1 MSTPEANLKEVPRLV
16 FGPQFSFYRK
26 PIWNTTPLKAISLY
40 DAYAYIKGDYAKEQ
54 TEHLRSIPDKKVA
67 DAYKAKNFDYVTFG
81 GTFTV
86 RDDAQLIF
94 PTDLLCLDFDHVP
107 NVQMYRNQFLADP
120 EFETALMFTSPS
132 GQGIKWIVPIRT
144 CCHTY
149 QQVFAA
155 VTNYVKATYGL
166 VPDQKCKDISRAC
179 FLPHDPQAY
188 INPKY
193 VPFNAQR

>member
-54 TEHLRSIPDKKVA
+54 TERLRSIPDKKVA

-86 RDDAQLIF
+86 RDDDQLIF

-132 GQGIKWIVPIRT
+132 GQGI
-144 CCHTY
+144 
-149 QQVFAA
+149 
-155 VTNYVKATYGL
+155 
-166 VPDQKCKDISRAC
+166 
-179 FLPHDPQAY
+179 
-188 INPKY
+188 
-193 VPFNAQR
+193 